1 MEITLFGIGVLLIVL
16 LIDIWLLVNISR
28 SSKCSSTK
36 IGWALLI
43 LLLPVVG
50 WVIWGITG
58 PRGVTRAPSS
68 PEHSKG

>member
-1 MEITLFGIGVLLIVL
+1 MEITLFWVGVLLIAL
-16 LIDIWLLVNISR
+16 LIDIWLLVSISR
-28 SSKCSSTK
+28 SSKGTSTK

-43 LLLPVVG
+43 ILLPVVG

-58 PRGVTRAPSS
+58 PRGVSRAPSS

>member
-1 MEITLFGIGVLLIVL
+1 MEITLFWMGVLLIAL
-16 LIDIWLLVNISR
+16 LIDIWLLVSIIR
-28 SSKCSSTK
+28 STKGTSTK

-43 LLLPVVG
+43 ILLPVVG

-58 PRGVTRAPSS
+58 PRGVAKAPSS

>member
-28 SSKCSSTK
+28 SSKGSSTK